1 MINNTYQ
8 NNTPLR
14 LKPQSLNNQ
23 SNNMNSSN
31 INLRNSNNIYPQSMQ
46 RRIETETW
54 DKTKGPYGV
63 RFDEMET
70 HMKLGQKRYK
80 DDLEYLMSLKDGR
93 HGEMTQ
99 KEWEEYNRKLHYMND
114 RYAYGEL
121 DRINFLRG
129 VTRGYADEIAAHK
142 EKLKQQK
149 KLDDLEERKKFVDV
163 GALERAE
170 KEKENEKKK
179 LLLRDQL
186 NQLELI
192 NQKKAYESQRDK
204 DDDANM
210 IKNRNDPW
218 EKQYINFK
226 NNLSKKNDRIFGNA
240 GKFNNLLKNPYDP
253 NIFKAKN
260 DDEYNKLMAEA
271 KLKEKNFIDKTE
283 LEKVNKD
290 FNDYNNSLKKL
301 KEENKN
307 RQKLYK
313 QYLDNQT
320 ELDKLNRLKN
330 TGDDMR
336 PQLLMP
342 AYYYPN
348 LPEPV
353 YHKARDSL
361 LASKNQEEYFGKD
374 MNKFF
379 RSDAEQKTLMDYEGH
394 NRYLGDSKLRHNP
407 ITCPVNDYY
416 YNKYVNKLKKESEY
430 IPGQNDMNSRDN
442 FINNGQQI
450 LK

>member
-1 MINNTYQ
+1 
-8 NNTPLR
+8 
-14 LKPQSLNNQ
+14 
-23 SNNMNSSN
+23 
-31 INLRNSNNIYPQSMQ
+31 
-46 RRIETETW
+46 
-54 DKTKGPYGV
+54 
-63 RFDEMET
+63 ME
-70 HMKLGQKRYK
+70 
-80 DDLEYLMSLKDGR
+80 
-93 HGEMTQ
+93 
-99 KEWEEYNRKLHYMND
+99 
-114 RYAYGEL
+114 
-121 DRINFLRG
+121 
-129 VTRGYADEIAAHK
+129 
-142 EKLKQQK
+142 
-149 KLDDLEERKKFVDV
+149 DLEERKKFVDV
-163 GALERAE
+163 NALEKAE

-179 LLLRDQL
+179 ILLRDQL
-186 NQLELI
+186 NQLDLV
-192 NQKKAYESQRDK
+192 NQKKAYENQRNK
-204 DDDANM
+204 DNDAN
-210 IKNRNDPW
+210 ILNPW
-218 EKQYINFK
+218 GKQYLSFK

-240 GKFNNLLKNPYDP
+240 EKFNNLLKNPYDP

-271 KLKEKNFIDKTE
+271 KLREKNKIDPAE

-290 FNDYNNSLKKL
+290 FNDYNNGLKRL

-320 ELDKLNRLKN
+320 ELDKLNKMKN
-330 TGDDMR
+330 VGDDMR

-361 LASKNQEEYFGKD
+361 LASKNQEDYFGKD

-379 RSDAEQKTLMDYEGH
+379 RSDAEQKTLLDYEGH

-416 YNKYVNKLKKESEY
+416 YNKYVNKLKKESEV
-430 IPGQNDMNSRDN
+430 IPAGSSNNYSRENLINNSRDN
-442 FINNGQQI
+442 LINNGQQI
-450 LK
+450 FK

>member
-1 MINNTYQ
+1 
-8 NNTPLR
+8 
-14 LKPQSLNNQ
+14 
-23 SNNMNSSN
+23 
-31 INLRNSNNIYPQSMQ
+31 
-46 RRIETETW
+46 
-54 DKTKGPYGV
+54 
-63 RFDEMET
+63 ME
-70 HMKLGQKRYK
+70 
-80 DDLEYLMSLKDGR
+80 
-93 HGEMTQ
+93 
-99 KEWEEYNRKLHYMND
+99 
-114 RYAYGEL
+114 
-121 DRINFLRG
+121 
-129 VTRGYADEIAAHK
+129 
-142 EKLKQQK
+142 
-149 KLDDLEERKKFVDV
+149 DLEERKKFVDV
-163 GALERAE
+163 NALEKAE

-179 LLLRDQL
+179 MLLRDQL
-186 NQLELI
+186 NQLDLI
-192 NQKKAYESQRDK
+192 NQKKAYENQRDK

-210 IKNRNDPW
+210 LKNENPW
-218 EKQYINFK
+218 GKQYLNFK
-226 NNLSKKNDRIFGNA
+226 NKLSQKNDRIFGNA

-271 KLKEKNFIDKTE
+271 KLKEKNYIDPTE

-290 FNDYNNSLKKL
+290 FNEYSNGLKRL
-301 KEENKN
+301 KEDNKN

-320 ELDKLNRLKN
+320 ELDKLNKLKN
-330 TGDDMR
+330 VGDDMR

-379 RSDAEQKTLMDYEGH
+379 RSDAEQKTLMDYEGN

-416 YNKYVNKLKKESEY
+416 YNKYVNKLKKESEI
-430 IPGQNDMNSRDN
+430 IPAGSNNNYSRGVPQNNSRDN
-442 FINNGQQI
+442 LINSGQQI
-450 LK
+450 FK

>member
-1 MINNTYQ
+1 
-8 NNTPLR
+8 
-14 LKPQSLNNQ
+14 
-23 SNNMNSSN
+23 
-31 INLRNSNNIYPQSMQ
+31 
-46 RRIETETW
+46 
-54 DKTKGPYGV
+54 
-63 RFDEMET
+63 ME
-70 HMKLGQKRYK
+70 
-80 DDLEYLMSLKDGR
+80 
-93 HGEMTQ
+93 
-99 KEWEEYNRKLHYMND
+99 
-114 RYAYGEL
+114 
-121 DRINFLRG
+121 
-129 VTRGYADEIAAHK
+129 
-142 EKLKQQK
+142 
-149 KLDDLEERKKFVDV
+149 DLEERKKFVDV
-163 GALERAE
+163 NALEKAE

-179 LLLRDQL
+179 ILLRDQL
-186 NQLELI
+186 NQLDLV
-192 NQKKAYESQRDK
+192 NQKKAYENQRNK
-204 DDDANM
+204 DNDAN
-210 IKNRNDPW
+210 ILNPW
-218 EKQYINFK
+218 GKQYLSFK

-240 GKFNNLLKNPYDP
+240 EKFNNLLKNPYDP

-271 KLKEKNFIDKTE
+271 KLREKNKIDPAE

-290 FNDYNNSLKKL
+290 FDDYNNGLKRL

-320 ELDKLNRLKN
+320 ELDKLNKMKN
-330 TGDDMR
+330 VGDDMR

-361 LASKNQEEYFGKD
+361 LASKNQEDYFGKD

-379 RSDAEQKTLMDYEGH
+379 RSDAEQKTLLDYEGH

-416 YNKYVNKLKKESEY
+416 YNKYVNKLKKESEV
-430 IPGQNDMNSRDN
+430 IPAGSSNNYSRENLINNSRDN
-442 FINNGQQI
+442 LINNGQQI
-450 LK
+450 FK

>member
-1 MINNTYQ
+1 
-8 NNTPLR
+8 
-14 LKPQSLNNQ
+14 
-23 SNNMNSSN
+23 
-31 INLRNSNNIYPQSMQ
+31 
-46 RRIETETW
+46 
-54 DKTKGPYGV
+54 
-63 RFDEMET
+63 ME
-70 HMKLGQKRYK
+70 
-80 DDLEYLMSLKDGR
+80 
-93 HGEMTQ
+93 
-99 KEWEEYNRKLHYMND
+99 
-114 RYAYGEL
+114 
-121 DRINFLRG
+121 
-129 VTRGYADEIAAHK
+129 
-142 EKLKQQK
+142 
-149 KLDDLEERKKFVDV
+149 DLEERKKFVDV
-163 GALERAE
+163 NALEKAE

-179 LLLRDQL
+179 ILLRDQL
-186 NQLELI
+186 N
-192 NQKKAYESQRDK
+192 S
-204 DDDANM
+204 
-210 IKNRNDPW
+210 
-218 EKQYINFK
+218 FK

-240 GKFNNLLKNPYDP
+240 EKFNNLLKNPYDP

-271 KLKEKNFIDKTE
+271 KLREKNIIDPAE

-290 FNDYNNSLKKL
+290 FNDYNNGLKRL

-330 TGDDMR
+330 EEDDMR

-361 LASKNQEEYFGKD
+361 LASKNQEDYFGKD

-416 YNKYVNKLKKESEY
+416 YNKYVNKLKKESEV
-430 IPGQNDMNSRDN
+430 IPAGNNNNYVRGNMQNNTRDN
-442 FINNGQQI
+442 LINNGQQI
-450 LK
+450 FK

>member
-1 MINNTYQ
+1 
-8 NNTPLR
+8 
-14 LKPQSLNNQ
+14 
-23 SNNMNSSN
+23 
-31 INLRNSNNIYPQSMQ
+31 
-46 RRIETETW
+46 
-54 DKTKGPYGV
+54 
-63 RFDEMET
+63 
-70 HMKLGQKRYK
+70 
-80 DDLEYLMSLKDGR
+80 LE
-93 HGEMTQ
+93 
-99 KEWEEYNRKLHYMND
+99 
-114 RYAYGEL
+114 
-121 DRINFLRG
+121 
-129 VTRGYADEIAAHK
+129 
-142 EKLKQQK
+142 
-149 KLDDLEERKKFVDV
+149 DLEERKKFVDV
-163 GALERAE
+163 NALEKAE

-186 NQLELI
+186 NQLDLV
-192 NQKKAYESQRDK
+192 NQKKAYENQRNK
-204 DDDANM
+204 DNDAN
-210 IKNRNDPW
+210 ILNPW
-218 EKQYINFK
+218 GKQYLLFK

-240 GKFNNLLKNPYDP
+240 EKFNNLLKNPYDP

-271 KLKEKNFIDKTE
+271 KLREKNKIDPAE

-290 FNDYNNSLKKL
+290 FNDYNNGLKRL

-320 ELDKLNRLKN
+320 ELDKLNKMKN
-330 TGDDMR
+330 VGDDMR

-361 LASKNQEEYFGKD
+361 LASKNQEDYFGKD

-379 RSDAEQKTLMDYEGH
+379 RSDAEQKTLLDYEGH

-416 YNKYVNKLKKESEY
+416 YNKYVNKLKKESEV
-430 IPGQNDMNSRDN
+430 IPAGSSNNYSRENLINNSRDN
-442 FINNGQQI
+442 LINNGQQI
-450 LK
+450 FK